1 MLGLKL
7 PTDPRWVNIV
17 EKDIDEILTDHAYC
31 EQKAASTA
39 ISLII
44 NFPEYPDLVQ
54 EMVALSREE
63 MGEIL
68 KKNLTEAD
76 FTWLQEYV
84 DSILETR
91 ETAKLYL
98 LYSLLGSRI
107 GNKPVNF
114 DRDGVP
120 EATYLLSQDINQR
133 ELSRLY
139 LLIKALET
147 DFEFFSTKVAKIIE
161 LADSTE
167 LVTFLKYLVLLP
179 QADYFK
185 PTAVEALRTNITPVF
200 EAISMKNPYPS
211 AYFDD
216 QQWNQMYLKAAFM
229 QLDLSAIIDVEERS
243 NAELARII
251 SDYAHE
257 RWAASRQIDPMIWRP
272 VSKFMNKVLLTD
284 MKRLLDSDNPVE
296 NKAGALSCFHSDDEL
311 ALIMLK
317 DKRPE
322 LIKQIEENNLDWN
335 NLND

>member
-1 MLGLKL
+1 MTYSIKGKK
-7 PTDPRWVNIV
+7 I
-17 EKDIDEILTDHAYC
+17 
-31 EQKAASTA
+31 
-39 ISLII
+39 
-44 NFPEYPDLVQ
+44 
-54 EMVALSREE
+54 
-63 MGEIL
+63 GEIL

-107 GNKPVNF
+107 GNEPVNF
-114 DRDGVP
+114 NTDGVP
-120 EATYLLSQDINQR
+120 EATYLLSQEVNQR

-147 DFEFFSTKVAKIIE
+147 DFKFFSTKVAKIIE

-179 QADYFK
+179 QAAYFK
-185 PTAVEALRTNITPVF
+185 HTAVEALRTNITPVF

-243 NAELARII
+243 NDELARII

-272 VSKFMNKVLLTD
+272 VSKFMNKVILTD
-284 MKRLLDSDNPVE
+284 MKRLLDSDNPAE

-311 ALIMLK
+311 ALTMLK

-322 LIKQIEENNLDWN
+322 LLEQIEKNNLDWN